1 MEGNLGGSRVN
12 HSKAQII
19 NTFLGKLKNKTI
31 DSKEGFEELYEKSMK
46 YAAQLDLVGD
56 YKSLSIFWE
65 KIEELEKMG
74 KSRDEILSLVPEET
88 KDIVEDEFKVK
99 DLLELEPIEILKKL
113 ENPECDMYELIND
126 SIFADHYSAIVA
138 RNMFRGLTDEELSIS
153 LVREIRYGLG
163 SYILEKGLNLDTLGI
178 EKINLIASRGITV
191 NLYNATGDE
200 IDYIAT
206 LSSASEEGDFEE
218 FRLCT
223 DEEYEKILEE
233 NSDIIPGGVIMI
245 SESGSIIEYTG
256 ANEYIFVDEDGD
268 VYENYGETSYHKS
281 YAEELYRRIKDSGER
296 YIKLQTLGAPQQICK
311 TEAGMIDELKEIH
324 ATITRGSRKFTPND
338 VEKATEDITLEDVQ
352 KMLEEMTGPKNT
364 REESLEK
371 GIGFDEH

>member
-99 DLLELEPIEILKKL
+99 DLLELEPIGILKKL
-113 ENPECDMYELIND
+113 EDPECDMYELIND

-138 RNMFRGLTDEELSIS
+138 RNMFRGLNDEELSIS

-178 EKINLIASRGITV
+178 EKINLLGSRGITI

-200 IDYIAT
+200 IEYIAT
-206 LSSASEEGDFEE
+206 LSSASEEGDFEA

-223 DEEYEKILEE
+223 EEESRKILDE
-233 NSDIIPGGVIMI
+233 NADITPGGVIMTAK
-245 SESGSIIEYTG
+245 SGSIIEYIG
-256 ANEYIFVDEDGD
+256 ANEYIFVDEEGD
-268 VYENYGETSYHKS
+268 VYENYGETSYHNS
-281 YAEELYRRIKDSGER
+281 YAEEIYRRIKESAER
-296 YIKLQTLGAPQQICK
+296 YMKLQTLGAPQQICK
-311 TEAGMIDELKEIH
+311 SELNMMNELRKKH
-324 ATITRGSRKFTPND
+324 TTMTRVSRKFTPKD
-338 VEKATEDITLEDVQ
+338 IEKAAQDISLEEVQ

-364 REESLEK
+364 KEESLEK